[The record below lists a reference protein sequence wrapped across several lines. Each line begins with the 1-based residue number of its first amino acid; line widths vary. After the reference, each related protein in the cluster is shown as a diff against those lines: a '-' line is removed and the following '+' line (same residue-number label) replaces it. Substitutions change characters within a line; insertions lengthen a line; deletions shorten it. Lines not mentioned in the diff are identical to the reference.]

1 VNTFDLDEAVASSH
15 LHLHPEQVRPRAA
28 RGLTF
33 PAPAVSHKAADVW
46 VVVTLPGGGAAA
58 FAASALAEARE
69 RALSLGLITP
79 SGSVPETGATALPL
93 ANSTQMAELIGC
105 NDTLVEQMAK
115 DGRIPCVRAGK
126 LLRFEPAAVIAALR
140 RRSAGEAP

>member
-1 VNTFDLDEAVASSH
+1 VNTFDLNEAAASFRS
-15 LHLHPEQVRPRAA
+15 HPEQLRPRA
-28 RGLTF
+28 RDLPF
-33 PAPAVSHKAADVW
+33 SAPAASSRAAGDVW

-79 SGSVPETGATALPL
+79 SGSVPETGAMALPL